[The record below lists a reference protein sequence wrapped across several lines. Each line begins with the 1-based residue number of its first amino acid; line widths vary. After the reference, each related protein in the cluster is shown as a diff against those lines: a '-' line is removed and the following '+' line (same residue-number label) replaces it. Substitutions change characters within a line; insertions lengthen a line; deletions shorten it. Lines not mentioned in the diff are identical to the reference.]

1 MQEKEIKQCAV
12 DVLEQLWLC
21 INFEN
26 MSNTRKIGI
35 WDEFSGKVR
44 ACANSSRNFE
54 AFIEKMAKKI
64 DSRSFDSNAALISK
78 VANYDESDKKAVL
91 KLYREQLSIIILE
104 LRIKRE
110 EEKEKF
116 KEKKKKSVKIVE
128 NTISDEEAEAM
139 NKAFSEN
146 VLNL

>member
-1 MQEKEIKQCAV
+1 MQEKEIRKYAV

-21 INFEN
+21 IDFDN
-26 MSNTRKIGI
+26 MSNTRKMNI

-44 ACANSSRNFE
+44 ACANSSRSFE
-54 AFIEKMAKKI
+54 IFIEKMAKKI
-64 DSRSFDSNAALISK
+64 DSRSFDGKAALLSEIS
-78 VANYDESDKKAVL
+78 NFEESDKKAVL
-91 KLYREQLSIIILE
+91 KMYREQLSIIILE
-104 LRIKRE
+104 LRLKRE

-116 KEKKKKSVKIVE
+116 KKKSVKIVE